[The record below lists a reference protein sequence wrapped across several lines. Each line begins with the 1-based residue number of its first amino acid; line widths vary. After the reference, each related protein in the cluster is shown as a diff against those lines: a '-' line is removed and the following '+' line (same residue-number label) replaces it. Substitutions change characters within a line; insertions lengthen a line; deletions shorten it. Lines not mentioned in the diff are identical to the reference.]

1 MKRPVVLIP
10 LFLAATLAAQQ
21 IPPRPEALTYKPITF
36 LPPAAKDH
44 KAVLKNGI
52 PVFLVP
58 DAAIGLV
65 RVDLIVR
72 GGGYL
77 DPLEKTGVAQAFGSQ
92 WRAGG
97 TLKTKAEDL
106 DEQLAFLAASLNSSC
121 SATQAALRLQ
131 VLEKDLAEGLRLM
144 REVMSEPAFDP
155 NRLDLM
161 KKSMTQGIETRNDS
175 VQSIATYQAPLLLY
189 GERHFSGRQITAA
202 GIEAITPADLK
213 AFHVRLLHPANM
225 VLAVSG
231 KFDPAA
237 MIAVLEESF
246 GRLKPLPGAAVSPAV
261 PAPDHERKPGIYL
274 SPKEVPQSLV
284 FMALPGLRR
293 TDPDWFPALVAN
305 EILGGGTM
313 SARLMRKLRSDE
325 GLTYGIYSIFS
336 QGPYF
341 RGDWTVQFQTK
352 NRSVAYA
359 LRLVNEQ
366 IERIKN
372 EPVSDDDL
380 KLVKGYLID
389 GYPDLFENSQAV
401 ASGFA
406 NDAAIGWPE
415 GYSATFRQNVQAVTK
430 ADIQRVA
437 RKYFDLAKAVVFIA
451 GNAVEA
457 QAGDEKD
464 HPGLLKDVLP
474 LPVIPLPLR
483 DPKTMKP
490 IGQ

>member
-1 MKRPVVLIP
+1 MKRPVVLVP
-10 LFLAATLAAQQ
+10 LLLAATLAAQQ
-21 IPPRPEALTYKPITF
+21 IPPRPEALTYKSITF
-36 LPPAAKDH
+36 RPPAAKDH

-52 PVFLVP
+52 PVYLVP
-58 DAAIGLV
+58 DSSIGLV
-65 RVDLIVR
+65 RVDLIIR

-77 DPLEKTGVAQAFGSQ
+77 EPAERIGLAQAFGSQ

-121 SATQAALRLQ
+121 SATQASLRLQ

-144 REVMSEPAFDP
+144 REVMSEPAFAQD
-155 NRLDLM
+155 RLDLM
-161 KKSMTQGIETRNDS
+161 KKSMVQGIETRNDS
-175 VQSIATYQAPLLLY
+175 VQGIAAYQAPLLLF
-189 GERHFSGRQITAA
+189 GERHFSGRQVTAA
-202 GIEAITPADLK
+202 GIEAITAADLK
-213 AFHVRLLHPANM
+213 AFHSRLMHPANM

-231 KFDPAA
+231 KFDRAA
-237 MIAVLEESF
+237 MTALLEEGF

-274 SPKEVPQSLV
+274 SSKDVPQSLV
-284 FMALPGLRR
+284 FVALPGLRR
-293 TDPDWFPALVAN
+293 SDPDWFPALVAN

-313 SARLMRKLRSDE
+313 SARLMKKLRSDE
-325 GLTYGIYSIFS
+325 GLTYGINSIFS

-389 GYPDLFENSQAV
+389 GYPNQFESSQAV
-401 ASGFA
+401 AAGFA

-415 GYSATFRQNVQAVTK
+415 GYSATFRENVQAVTK

-437 RKYFDLAKAVVFIA
+437 RKYFDLAKAVILVS
-451 GNAVEA
+451 GNTAEA
-457 QAGDEKD
+457 QIGDEKD
-464 HPGLLKDVLP
+464 HPGPLKDVFSLP
-474 LPVIPLPLR
+474 LIPLPLR
-483 DPKTMKP
+483 DPKTMKV